1 MDGSAPRWRPAPA
14 TAACPDQRQSRA
26 GTAIFDARVSGPVC
40 AWRSIGRPRCLAQRR
55 PVQARAGPGAHLS
68 TDGPPMDPSR
78 PRGIVHVV
86 NSLDYGGLERVV
98 ADLAIEQRARGLN
111 VRVFSICDTGGFR
124 DGLEAAGVPVT
135 VAGKRRTLDLH
146 VLRLLRR

>member
-55 PVQARAGPGAHLS
+55 PVQARAGPGAPLPAADLS
-68 TDGPPMDPSR
+68 TDVPPTDPPR
-78 PRGIVHVV
+78 PLVIVLAVT
-86 NSLDYGGLERVV
+86 SLDYGGLERGF

-135 VAGKRRTLDLH
+135 VAGKRRTLDL
-146 VLRLLRR
+146 

>member
-1 MDGSAPRWRPAPA
+1 
-14 TAACPDQRQSRA
+14 
-26 GTAIFDARVSGPVC
+26 C

-146 VLRLLRR
+146 VLRLLRRAAGAADIVHSHNFVPNYYAAAAMAGLR

>member
-1 MDGSAPRWRPAPA
+1 
-14 TAACPDQRQSRA
+14 
-26 GTAIFDARVSGPVC
+26 RVRLGH
-40 AWRSIGRPRCLAQRR
+40 
-55 PVQARAGPGAHLS
+55 GAHCSAYGYSL
-68 TDGPPMDPSR
+68 DPAR
-78 PRGIVHVV
+78 TRGIVHVV

-146 VLRLLRR
+146 VLRLLRRAAGARSEEHT